1 MLYSKHVLHTKF
13 DIYVFTFSYIY
24 IFECVLHF
32 MVGSTEGT
40 EGVSR
45 DIIDVLLHAGLMK
58 KLVILNFY

>member
-1 MLYSKHVLHTKF
+1 
-13 DIYVFTFSYIY
+13 
-24 IFECVLHF
+24 